1 METILRSPQRVPNE
15 ILHAIFALCS
25 PSTLALLCQVSL
37 TCLQISSPL
46 LYANVALFSVRQES
60 QFFKATDPNPPS
72 APHLLPYTSRSQ
84 TKTLVVHHPR
94 PLIRKAPSASEF
106 LAMPTYSP
114 PVLPPSGPLLLD
126 SYSNPYGQT
135 SCEHLLNP
143 TTLILSSYPNQ
154 PTILMAVKPQS
165 LGDVG
170 HPRWT
175 RLREVV
181 LEGFVPSDDLPREW
195 AREGGKHLR
204 VTIDLRRIEGKV
216 KPRILNGSCQELVE
230 SWTTQLSGGQRG
242 RIWVG
247 TEAIKED
254 FGVAIEEV
262 KERCEKGSL
271 VWEELGK
278 LVVEVRERPLPN
290 PIPPPLIPPAPS
302 ASSLT
307 STPLLLKR
315 RVCGLGRRTSL
326 LPAGHPAS
334 SLSTPR

>member
-1 METILRSPQRVPNE
+1 
-15 ILHAIFALCS
+15 
-25 PSTLALLCQVSL
+25 
-37 TCLQISSPL
+37 
-46 LYANVALFSVRQES
+46 
-60 QFFKATDPNPPS
+60 
-72 APHLLPYTSRSQ
+72 
-84 TKTLVVHHPR
+84 
-94 PLIRKAPSASEF
+94 
-106 LAMPTYSP
+106 MPTYSP

-278 LVVEVRERPLPN
+278 LVIEVRERPVRLPRFLVALSLFKNFPNSLRLVPYLLQVPN
-290 PIPPPLIPPAPS
+290 PIPPPLLPPAPS

-315 RVCGLGRRTSL
+315 RDFGLGRRTPL
-326 LPAGHPAS
+326 LPADHPGS